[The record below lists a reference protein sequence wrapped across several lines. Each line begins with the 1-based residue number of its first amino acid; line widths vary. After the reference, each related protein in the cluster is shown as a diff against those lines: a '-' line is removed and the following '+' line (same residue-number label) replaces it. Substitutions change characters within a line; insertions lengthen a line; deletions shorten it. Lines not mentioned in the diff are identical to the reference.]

1 MTKPAKNFDDI
12 CREASTAFL
21 QTVIVIDN
29 EASVHADELRAP
41 TTKKTAAKRRSATP
55 GAKTPASAEAALE
68 SAQTTPEPSNA
79 EAPGGGADD
88 DPEAHTL
95 KLNRVSRAFAERE
108 LTCGVYLPSERDPED
123 LEKLIRETVAAIH
136 PTDACVLDWQLRVG
150 DSGPAIEAIKSVLQD
165 DEGEGGRLRLIL
177 IYTAEELGTASEQLS
192 TALHEAGRAVDLAT
206 SGSAPVI
213 TGDHFRIAFANKPT
227 RGRSPEVDD
236 AVIGWDGL
244 PEKIVAEFTT
254 LSRGLLRAFA
264 LQSVAAVRRD
274 MHRILA
280 QFDKELDPVYA
291 GDRATKPDQADAIAL
306 IAEIFNS
313 ELAHTVLHSTSAQD
327 SLKEPGIL
335 AWLDHSETIELFRDH
350 PSGFKAGDTD
360 HQRIDSETRK
370 WLLRN
375 RLPATTW
382 IKNEKHAAV
391 IRNKFF
397 PDDDSSE
404 DASIKL
410 AALSTLARAK
420 GLALPRSEEIRLN
433 FGTIVRAKVE
443 ANGET
448 PPTSKTYLCL
458 QPACDATRIQDSRPF
473 LLVNL
478 VPSNDRF
485 HLAIPENENNEFS
498 RWRLP
503 DKNEREFMT
512 VSFARSEGSDGV
524 RALDTNDEV
533 SSYFE
538 DIEGEKWIWL
548 ADLRPLTAVD
558 LRDKALQPFA
568 GVGLNGLE
576 WLRVRTK
583 A

>member
-1 MTKPAKNFDDI
+1 MKTMTRPAKNFDDI
-12 CREASTAFL
+12 CREASTTFL
-21 QTVIVIDN
+21 QTVVVIDN
-29 EASVHADELRAP
+29 EASLHADIPRAS
-41 TTKKTAAKRRSATP
+41 TAKKTAVRRRSAAP
-55 GAKTPASAEAALE
+55 GAEASPP
-68 SAQTTPEPSNA
+68 AQTAPEASNS
-79 EAPGGGADD
+79 EPPRGGADD

-95 KLNRVSRAFAERE
+95 KLNKVSRAFAEQQ
-108 LTCGVYLPSERDPED
+108 LTCGVYLPSDRDPED
-123 LEKLIRETVAAIH
+123 LETLTQETVAAIQ

-150 DSGPAIEAIKSVLQD
+150 DSGPAIEAIKTVLQGDED
-165 DEGEGGRLRLIL
+165 DGGRLRLFL
-177 IYTAEELGTASEQLS
+177 IYTAEDLKSASEQLMK
-192 TALHEAGRAVDLAT
+192 ALSDTGRAVDLTT
-206 SGSAPVI
+206 SRSAPVI

-227 RGRSPEVDD
+227 RGRSPEEDD

-306 IAEIFNS
+306 IAEILNS
-313 ELAHTVLHSTSAQD
+313 ELAHTVLHSNGAQD
-327 SLKEPGIL
+327 SLKESGVL
-335 AWLDHSETIELFRDH
+335 AWLDHLEPNEFFRDH
-350 PSGFKAGDTD
+350 SSGFKAGDRD
-360 HQRIDSETRK
+360 HQKLDSNSRK
-370 WLLRN
+370 SLLKN
-375 RLPATTW
+375 RLPATVW
-382 IKNEKHAAV
+382 IKNDKHAEI
-391 IRNKFF
+391 IRKKFF
-397 PDDDSSE
+397 PDDASSE
-404 DASIKL
+404 SASIKL

-420 GLALPRSEEIRLN
+420 GYALARSEEIRLN
-433 FGTIVRAKVE
+433 FGTIVRTKLE
-443 ANGET
+443 ANGKT
-448 PPTSKTYLCL
+448 PPTDKTYLCL
-458 QPACDATRIQDSRPF
+458 QPACDATRIQESRPF

-478 VPSNDRF
+478 VPSEDRF
-485 HLAIPENENNEFS
+485 HIAIPENEDNAFS

-503 DKNEREFMT
+503 DKNERELVT
-512 VSFARSEGSDGV
+512 VSFASSEGSDGV
-524 RALDTNDEV
+524 LALSSGDED

-538 DIEGEKWIWL
+538 DNKGERWLWL
-548 ADLRPLTAVD
+548 ADLRPLTAID